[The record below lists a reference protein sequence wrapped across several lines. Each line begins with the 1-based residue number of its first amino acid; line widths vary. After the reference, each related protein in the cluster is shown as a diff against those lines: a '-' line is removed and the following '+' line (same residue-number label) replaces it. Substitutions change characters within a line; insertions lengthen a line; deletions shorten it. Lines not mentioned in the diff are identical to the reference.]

1 MTELAKEIT
10 PVNIE
15 DELKSSYLD
24 YAMSVI
30 VGRAL
35 PDVRDGLKPVHRR
48 VLFAMHEAG
57 YDWNKPYRKS
67 ARVVG
72 DVIGKYH
79 PHGDSAVYDTIVR
92 MAQPFSLRYM
102 LVDGQ
107 GNFGSVDGDSAAA
120 MRYTEIRMQKFAG
133 ALLTDL
139 DKETVDFSPNYDGSE
154 MIPDVLPTRIPN
166 LLINGASGIAV
177 GMATNIPPHNLSE
190 VINGC
195 LAFIEDENISVDG
208 LMEYIHGP
216 DFPTAA
222 LINGRKGIENAYR
235 TGRGI
240 IYIRSKATIEVDDHS
255 GRETIIVN
263 EIPYQVN
270 KKKLIEK
277 IAELVKDKKIEGI
290 SALRDESDKDGMRIV
305 IEIKRDAVGE
315 VVLNNLF
322 SLTQLQVSF
331 GINMVA
337 LHKGQPKLLNLRE
350 MIEAFV
356 LHRREVVTRRTIYEL
371 RKARERA
378 HVLEGLAIALANID
392 PIIELIRAAATPS
405 EAKTKLLSQAWQLG
419 NVSSMLEKAGN
430 DAARPEDLAPEFG
443 IHDGHYYLS
452 EAQAQAILDLRLH
465 RLTGLEHEKIL
476 DEYKEL
482 LLQIGELLHILASS
496 ERLMEVIR
504 EELESVRDQFQD
516 ARRTEITASS
526 ADINI
531 EDLIAQE
538 DVVVTLSHQ
547 GYVKYQPLSDYEA
560 QRRGGKGKSATKIKE
575 EDFVE
580 KLLVANTHDT
590 ILCFSSRGRLY
601 WMKVYQL
608 PEASRGS
615 RGRPIINLLPLEEN
629 ERITAILPVR
639 EFDDEH
645 CVFMATAQG
654 TVKKTSLIEFSR
666 PRSGGIIA
674 INLRDDDELIGVD
687 LTSNDPSAIV
697 DDEELYDDAIVE
709 EIDSEDD
716 NLIGEVSTT
725 EDIMLFS
732 ANGKVVRFPAN
743 KVRCMGRTAAGVRGI
758 KLDSND
764 KVVSL
769 IVPRGSG
776 AILTATQNGYGKRT
790 QQELYP
796 TKSRATKGVIS
807 IKVSERNGTVVGA
820 VQVDE
825 TDQIMLITDA
835 GTLVRTRVSEVSIVG
850 RNTQGVML
858 IRTADNEKVVGL
870 QRIAETE
877 DDASESEVS
886 ENNERHDSLQV
897 SED

>member
-166 LLINGASGIAV
+166 LLINGSSGIAV

-208 LMEYIHGP
+208 LMEHIHGP

-277 IAELVKDKKIEGI
+277 IAELVKDKKVEGI

-392 PIIELIRAAATPS
+392 PIIELIRAASTPV
-405 EAKTKLLSQAWQLG
+405 EAKNKLLSQAWQLG
-419 NVSSMLEKAGN
+419 NVAAMLEKAGN

-443 IHDGHYYLS
+443 IRDGYYYLS

-476 DEYKEL
+476 DEYKQL
-482 LLQIGELLHILASS
+482 LIQIGELLHILSS
-496 ERLMEVIR
+496 PERLMEVIR
-504 EELESVRDQFQD
+504 EELEAVRDQFQD

-615 RGRPIINLLPLEEN
+615 RGRPIINLLPLEAG

-666 PRSGGIIA
+666 PRTGGIIA

-687 LTSNDPSAIV
+687 LTSNETSETV
-697 DDEELYDDAIVE
+697 DDELNDDVI
-709 EIDSEDD
+709 IDETD
-716 NLIGEVSTT
+716 NDEEVSQISNT

-743 KVRCMGRTAAGVRGI
+743 KVRCMGRTATGVRGI
-758 KLDSND
+758 KLEGDD

-769 IVPRGSG
+769 IVPRGNG

-807 IKVSERNGTVVGA
+807 IKVSERNGKVVGA

-877 DDASESEVS
+877 DEESESDLSQEDERQSSASESE
-886 ENNERHDSLQV
+886 E
-897 SED
+897 

>member
-79 PHGDSAVYDTIVR
+79 PHGDAAVYYTIVR

-166 LLINGASGIAV
+166 LLINGSSGIAV

-208 LMEYIHGP
+208 LMEHIHGP

-277 IAELVKDKKIEGI
+277 IAELVKDKKVEGI

-337 LHKGQPKLLNLRE
+337 LHKGQPKLLNLRD

-392 PIIELIRAAATPS
+392 PIIELIRAASTPV
-405 EAKTKLLSQAWQLG
+405 EAKSKLLSQAWQLG
-419 NVSSMLEKAGN
+419 NVAAMLEKAGN

-443 IHDGHYYLS
+443 IRDGYYYLS

-476 DEYKEL
+476 DEYKQL
-482 LLQIGELLHILASS
+482 LIQIGELLHILASP

-504 EELESVRDQFQD
+504 EELEAVRDQFQD

-615 RGRPIINLLPLEEN
+615 RGRPIINLLPLEAG

-666 PRSGGIIA
+666 PRTGGIIA

-687 LTSNDPSAIV
+687 LTSNETSETV
-697 DDEELYDDAIVE
+697 DDELNDDVI
-709 EIDSEDD
+709 IDETD
-716 NLIGEVSTT
+716 NDEEVSQISNT

-743 KVRCMGRTAAGVRGI
+743 KVRSMGRTATGVRGI
-758 KLDSND
+758 KLEGDD

-769 IVPRGSG
+769 IVPRGNG

-807 IKVSERNGTVVGA
+807 IKVSERNGKVVGA

-877 DDASESEVS
+877 DEENESDLSQGEEGQNLALESE
-886 ENNERHDSLQV
+886 E
-897 SED
+897 